1 MQLLSLDTKGSS
13 RKVNNPILHKS
24 VRQVGYCTRMISDRD
39 LTERSQVSLYRCVP
53 AHHWRTGSQQQHWAA
68 ESDAGAEKQ
77 GGGGGAAA
85 GFVVFFPFS
94 FLFIFFIQFFF
105 LAPLPS
111 SAAVFVLSDI

>member
-1 MQLLSLDTKGSS
+1 MQLLSLDTEGSS

-39 LTERSQVSLYRCVP
+39 LTERSQVSLSRCVP

-85 GFVVFFPFS
+85 AAAAGFVVFFPFS
-94 FLFIFFIQFFF
+94 FLFIFFIHFFSCPPPPF
-105 LAPLPS
+105 CNG
-111 SAAVFVLSDI
+111 VCF